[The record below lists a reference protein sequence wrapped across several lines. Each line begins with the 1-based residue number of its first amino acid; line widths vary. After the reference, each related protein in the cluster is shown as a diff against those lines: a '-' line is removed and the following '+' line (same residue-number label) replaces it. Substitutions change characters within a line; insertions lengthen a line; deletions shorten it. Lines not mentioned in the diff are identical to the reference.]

1 MHRLDEIHHT
11 MEVATRQIPALL
23 NATGEIATDE
33 VDEEAEIPYSCPAQC
48 HHSHHNDDVG

>member
-11 MEVATRQIPALL
+11 MEVATRQIATLL

-48 HHSHHNDDVG
+48 HHNDDVG